1 MNPWEEDIYGKFQ
14 TGKTSG
20 LSALGEREPPVTV
33 KGFFFCILKIQ
44 GCEKRSLPETNSKLA
59 PENGWDWKMSLSDWG
74 PPSCQVRTDVSLREV
89 FFVENLEVM

>member
-1 MNPWEEDIYGKFQ
+1 MGGRYLWEVE

-33 KGFFFCILKIQ
+33 KGFFFASSKSR
-44 GCEKRSLPETNSKLA
+44 GVKNVPLPETNSKLA
-59 PENGWDWKMSLSDWG
+59 PENGSDWKMSLSDWG
-74 PPSCQVRTDVSLREV
+74 PPSCQVRTDVSLREF